1 MRGRWHRRL
10 AKWAALALLA
20 AFSLVAAADAFD
32 HTDDGCVV
40 ETHCLLCQWQ
50 HGATAVP
57 TVVAKT
63 PGVPVDL
70 GRAVFEVATE
80 PHLDGVPLETSPR
93 GPPLS

>member
-1 MRGRWHRRL
+1 MRGLRHRHL
-10 AKWAALALLA
+10 AKWAALALFA

-57 TVVAKT
+57 TVLAKT

-70 GRAVFEVATE
+70 AFTVFEAASE
-80 PHLDGVPLETSPR
+80 PHLDGVRLETSPR